1 MSCPVFARG
10 EALAPVKNSVERQCC
25 GYCLKEFTG
34 GFAKRVVHLLGNRE
48 AGVAGSGV
56 PNYKNQSTV
65 PACPKFNIQDRKEL
79 VSDLE
84 RVMNFVPG
92 NIADKKGWTKIKL
105 VLEEG
110 IAAAKTI
117 GGAAAQPSH
126 FLAATSSPVAHAT
139 PPVPS
144 PSETLACP
152 SASRPAGI
160 FTTTSLAAKAGLLN
174 KKVSEQDMNQAVTE
188 FLAESGSAP
197 AIVALPSFQRLLD
210 CGSQV
215 PGYKVPPPRQF
226 IQMQRCATHAYN
238 LIGKNISRASFVRTC
253 CRGQQPLR
261 VGLGHT
267 HSCVKNSKLG
277 GGRR

>member
-10 EALAPVKNSVERQCC
+10 EALAPVKNSVERQRC

-84 RVMNFVPG
+84 RAMNFVSG

-110 IAAAKTI
+110 IAAAKTT
-117 GGAAAQPSH
+117 GGAAAQLSP
-126 FLAATSSPVAHAT
+126 FLAATSSPVARAT
-139 PPVPS
+139 PPMPS
-144 PSETLACP
+144 PSETSARP

-238 LIGKNISRASFVRTC
+238 LIGKNISRALWVIFEGWYRYSLLETAQEAVPIAVN
-253 CRGQQPLR
+253 RGQ
-261 VGLGHT
+261 
-267 HSCVKNSKLG
+267 
-277 GGRR
+277 